1 MIKCPRYLL
10 VDPKY
15 PLGLTRHDLALLL
28 KALKP
33 EHPDAVIAQL
43 SGLSRQLLFRDPRY
57 QHLKRLLNI
66 HNLKW
71 GGGRGELRRGN
82 ALLGQAAE
90 VDWAA
95 VDAQLDAG
103 QRVGRGMGTARMRGL
118 GKEAADNPRKG
129 DRQ

>member
-1 MIKCPRYLL
+1 MSRYLL
-10 VDPKY
+10 VDPKC
-15 PLGLTRHDLALLL
+15 PEGLTRHDLALLL

-33 EHPDAVIAQL
+33 EHPDAVVAQL
-43 SGLSRQLLFRDPRY
+43 CGLSRQLLFRDPRY

-82 ALLGQAAE
+82 ALMGQVAE
-90 VDWAA
+90 VDWEA

-103 QRVGRGMGTARMRGL
+103 QRVRPGMGTAKMRGL
-118 GKEAADNPRKG
+118 GKESNDNTRKD